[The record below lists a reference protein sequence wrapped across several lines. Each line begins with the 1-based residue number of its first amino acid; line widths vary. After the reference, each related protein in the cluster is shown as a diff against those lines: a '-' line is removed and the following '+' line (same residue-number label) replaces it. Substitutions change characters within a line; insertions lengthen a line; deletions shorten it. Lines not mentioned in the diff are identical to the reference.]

1 MTPAP
6 TIAACRAEAYG
17 LLAEAF
23 AYPEETLCRS
33 IIDGDLQAELCDTI
47 SLAYPGSAVALL
59 ALTDDLAVPAGTG
72 CDEVESAYLSSFELD
87 APSSPCPLYEGAHVR
102 DTDRAAIL
110 LEVKSFYQHFGL
122 TIAADLNAPEDHLSA
137 ELEFMAFLVA
147 KQADAEETGRDP
159 APYLRAQ
166 RDFLERHLGRW
177 LPLLGGAAEHKVG
190 FGFYRAMCRLVGTYV
205 AGDLDLV
212 RHLAAQV
219 PSASATE
226 H

>member
-1 MTPAP
+1 MTPEP
-6 TIAACRAEAYG
+6 RMAAFRAEAYG

-23 AYPEETLCRS
+23 TYPEETLCRN
-33 IIDGDLQAELCDTI
+33 IIDGHLQADLCDTI
-47 SLAYPGSAVALL
+47 SQVYPGSAIAVL
-59 ALTDDLAVPAGTG
+59 ALADELAVPAGTN

-87 APSSPCPLYEGAHVR
+87 APSSPCPLYEGAHIR

-122 TIAADLNAPEDHLSA
+122 MVADGLNAPEDHLAA
-137 ELEFMAFLVA
+137 ELEFMAFLAA
-147 KQADAEETGRDP
+147 KQADAEEAGRDP

-177 LPLLGGAAEHKVG
+177 LPILATAAEHKIA
-190 FGFYRAMCRLVGTYV
+190 FGFYRGMCRLVGTYV
-205 AGDLDLV
+205 AGDLDLMQRQV
-212 RHLAAQV
+212 PRV
-219 PSASATE
+219 PSAPRVE